1 MTETT
6 KIENS
11 NDKIA
16 FNSFNM
22 QLGVAANL
30 VKGYAP
36 GWNPANRKLDILNRP
51 TEQPMKP
58 QIPEPSGKK
67 GDWGYP
73 VISLHETADS
83 LITELLGYKIDAPA
97 IDDAPPSLPAG
108 SLLLSAPTG
117 QKAKEALKETLGVSL
132 ADTNL
137 RYALVKLTRFDET
150 LLHTTKEHGILTTVH
165 ALKPDPRI
173 GVNADFMRSMARL
186 RHFSVSAPDTF
197 TDLIPAD
204 ANAYLTQFAQYGTHF
219 VSSISVGDQIV
230 QVFAYEEERFKKVK
244 EGFEKNDFTGPNSE
258 GFRYYTTDANKGKF
272 AYVKEYG
279 KILCFSNNKKF
290 QESVNKGL
298 WNEKFWAKHD
308 SVFQIFSED
317 TGVSRRWLNNNL
329 TEQAP
334 IQLTLAPLTTFTEYK
349 RTTVW
354 RQIFKAAM
362 STVFGDTIN
371 PNFKPQ
377 DDTDFSKIILE
388 DQPGVISTIA
398 TPTINIY
405 KARLD
410 LEGMQFK
417 AQEEVKTF
425 ISYGYVVSGT
435 SKNVVSLP
443 GENVRLFGYKMD
455 MRASGQPNIIS
466 LSSKGFEGL
475 QLGCEHFLGVAR
487 FQTTDG
493 NKHFLVTDGL
503 RYDLDGNGW
512 PSVTHDVRQPPS
524 TAYLSDLKDS
534 IEFSLAFG
542 EAVLGIQSGTKGDS
556 PTQALARGYLKWVGK
571 VIPADTQN
579 QDLLTMRFR
588 ALDLSNYSPNSGY
601 GAFVPIL
608 PATEYENS
616 VEKILNYLQEIQRQ
630 IGENTNKIDQRKYA
644 EKANV
649 NAKTLNE
656 NIVQSGKLLT
666 DLIKANAQASKDL
679 SGYYDSVIKANEK
692 EAKDQQNKI
701 NALSNAVFEQ
711 QAEVDK
717 AGQKYKAAV
726 EQWQTM
732 EAIKFGLEVVTNTFS
747 LGTAITIP
755 SSTLTGVKELGT
767 IAQGIQKFLNISNAA
782 MKVYGSSASLKNIS
796 DANKALD
803 GLDKMGYGDITA
815 LNWEELILNLDT
827 VMAHGPNIPAKT
839 ELVNAF
845 KILSARGK
853 ALASAQSNLLQI
865 QRDIYTT
872 QCQKGLRKREEDRLN
887 KLVDNL
893 HPAKIEELDK
903 DAIDLV
909 GLTRSLDYFRQ
920 QMLTTLAKTFL
931 LQDQALQYEWL
942 QNPTPIASYSLLTF
956 MRSRITQS
964 QETERAQSLLLQY
977 QASTTKPITIDIKG
991 VRAEDISNGHTF
1003 EKVID
1008 PNHPQFKEYVNLRVQ
1023 SVIAE
1028 VMGVKSTESGKLLVN
1043 LTFENKP
1050 FTDRNVER
1058 ENLRFNTPWRERT
1071 YEYDVATGKPNFTDE
1086 GKSWSEGV
1094 NCVTPFGAWGVSL
1107 PKTQTNRGLVFK
1119 NGVTVDIRLT
1129 FTVKARI
1136 VDASRRVI
1144 NKDNTQ
1150 IDNRAV
1156 KAEAL
1161 HKRIMAQA
1169 GMRGSQDDLIKTL
1182 YNANDATNGWDVV
1195 FNMELES
1202 IKNSLKDQYKDIKNN
1217 EEYKTKIPQ
1226 IETTKKGLTTDI
1238 ITRISIEYGYPLLT
1252 FEENNSDTVKLE
1264 MNIDKGTLTICEKNK
1279 KTGEEICGDPTPIS
1293 GKKLTAYVK
1302 LEKVSGTTSEGNK
1315 ILNLKLNMDKGAF
1328 SIGSIE
1334 ISDEE
1339 KVELNEA
1346 IKAYFVNN
1354 KVEYLINRLDLTH
1367 VPTLDAMKPN
1377 GFKFRV
1383 LKTEANVDILQL
1395 FIQTGNR
1402 TKLPND
1408 MHLNNVPEPLPEGS
1422 ETSLLI
1428 RSGLLFS
1435 DVLPE
1440 SLDKNKGWS
1449 LEGKPSSDNNNKW
1462 YGEFTNAPV
1471 SANDIDLRDLKE
1483 HDYQAGVYTQR
1494 DYYFPDN
1501 KVIWNLSSMILRPT
1515 SSGQLQ
1521 LCGEKTQSVNF
1532 KMDELIIFMFN
1543 DPVLHTRDFKNDAN
1557 LNVNAFLYS
1566 DINDTGRNQYF
1577 IAKIQDST
1585 MKVGGHLAGGGPS
1598 GSDDLEAKV
1607 NQKIEEYVSPQIKAQ
1622 LNDITFTPVSL
1633 FAIKNLLFPK
1643 DNYINFE
1650 TVAVPGD
1657 MLILGNFQ
1665 NKDKKLIEGD

>member
-1 MTETT
+1 MLETN
-6 KIENS
+6 KIKKS

-22 QLGVAANL
+22 QLGVPANL

-36 GWNPANRKLDILNRP
+36 GWNPANGKLDILNRP
-51 TEQPMKP
+51 KEQPMNR

-97 IDDAPPSLPAG
+97 SDDAPPSLPAG

-132 ADTNL
+132 EDTTL

-165 ALKPDPRI
+165 ALKPDSRI
-173 GVNADFMRSMARL
+173 GVNPYFMRSMARL
-186 RHFSVSAPDTF
+186 RHFPVSATNNTF
-197 TDLIPAD
+197 NDLTPAD

-230 QVFAYEEERFKKVK
+230 QVFAYEEKRFKKVK
-244 EGFEKNDFTGPNSE
+244 EGFEKNDFTGPNSVN
-258 GFRYYTTDANKGKF
+258 FTNYTTDANKGKF
-272 AYVKEYG
+272 ACVKEYG
-279 KILCFSNNKKF
+279 KILCFSNNKQF
-290 QESVNKGL
+290 QESLNKGL

-317 TGVSRRWLNNNL
+317 TGVSRSWLNNNL

-334 IQLTLAPLTTFTEYK
+334 IQLTLAPLTTFIEYK

-425 ISYGYVVSGT
+425 ISYGYVISGT

-443 GENVRLFGYKMD
+443 GENVRLFGYTLD
-455 MRASGQPNIIS
+455 MRATGQPNIIS
-466 LSSKGFEGL
+466 LSPKGFDSL
-475 QLGCEHFLGVAR
+475 QLGCENFLGVAR
-487 FQTTDG
+487 FQTHDG

-542 EAVLGIQSGTKGDS
+542 ESVLGIQTCAKSDN
-556 PTQALARGYLKWVGK
+556 PTQQLARGYLKWVGK

-579 QDLLTMRFR
+579 IDLLTMRFR

-608 PATEYENS
+608 PAPEYENL
-616 VEKILNYLQEIQRQ
+616 VKKILDYLQEIQRQ
-630 IGENTNKIDQRKYA
+630 IDENNILIEERKQA
-644 EKANV
+644 ELINV
-649 NAKTLNE
+649 TAKTLNE

-666 DLIKANAQASKDL
+666 DLIKANAQTSKDL
-679 SGYYDSVIKANEK
+679 SGYYDSVINANEK
-692 EAKDQQNKI
+692 EAKNQKNKI
-701 NALSNAVFEQ
+701 NALSIAVFEQ

-717 AGQKYKAAV
+717 AGQKYKVAV

-732 EAIKFGLEVVTNTFS
+732 EVLKFGLEVVTNTFS

-755 SSTLTGVKELGT
+755 SSTLSGVKELGT
-767 IAQGIQKFLNISNAA
+767 IAQRIQKLLNMLNAA
-782 MKVYGSSASLKNIS
+782 MKIYNSSSGSIKNIS
-796 DANKALD
+796 NANKALD
-803 GLDKMGYGDITA
+803 GLDDMGYGDITA
-815 LNWEELILNLDT
+815 LNWEELILHLDT
-827 VMAHGPNIPAKT
+827 VMAYGPSIPAKN

-872 QCQKGLRKREEDRLN
+872 QCQKALSKREEDRLN
-887 KLVDNL
+887 KLVGSL

-909 GLTRSLDYFRQ
+909 GLTRSLDYLRQ

-931 LQDQALQYEWL
+931 LQDQAWQYEWL

-956 MRSRITQS
+956 MGSRIRQS
-964 QETERAQSLLLQY
+964 QETERAKSLLLQY
-977 QASTTKPITIDIKG
+977 QASTTKPISLDIKG
-991 VRAEDISNGHTF
+991 VIAENISNGNMF
-1003 EKVID
+1003 EIILD
-1008 PNHPQFKEYVNLRVQ
+1008 PNHPKFKEYVNLRVQ
-1023 SVIAE
+1023 SVVAE
-1028 VMGVKSTESGKLLVN
+1028 IIGVKSTESGKLLVK

-1058 ENLRFNTPWRERT
+1058 ENLRFNTPWRERI

-1136 VDASRRVI
+1136 VDASRRVMS
-1144 NKDNTQ
+1144 KDNTQ
-1150 IDNRAV
+1150 IDNRAL

-1161 HKRIMAQA
+1161 HKSIMAQT
-1169 GMRGSQDDLIKTL
+1169 GMRVSQQDLIKTL
-1182 YNANDATNGWDVV
+1182 YDANDATNGWDVV
-1195 FNMELES
+1195 FNMELKS
-1202 IKNSLKDQYKDIKNN
+1202 INDALHKQYDDLKSNTTYKNIIDVATENKQTSRVKVIK
-1217 EEYKTKIPQ
+1217 KFH
-1226 IETTKKGLTTDI
+1226 L
-1238 ITRISIEYGYPLLT
+1238 EYGYPLLT
-1252 FEENNSDTVKLE
+1252 FDENNAKTVKLE
-1264 MNIDKGTLTICEKNK
+1264 MPIEKGTLIRCEKYKENPEECDPEISITG
-1279 KTGEEICGDPTPIS
+1279 KT
-1293 GKKLTAYVK
+1293 LTAFVD
-1302 LEKVSGTTSEGNK
+1302 LSKVSGTTSEGNK
-1315 ILNLKLNMDKGAF
+1315 ILDIKLNMAEGAF
-1328 SIGSIE
+1328 SIENIE

-1339 KVELNEA
+1339 KVELSKN

-1354 KVEYLINRLDLTH
+1354 KVEYLINRLDLTY
-1367 VPTLDAMKPN
+1367 VPTLKAMKPT
-1377 GFKFRV
+1377 GFKFV
-1383 LKTEANVDILQL
+1383 VITTPAKVSILQL
-1395 FIQTGNR
+1395 FIDTVSNNVNGDR
-1402 TKLPND
+1402 LT
-1408 MHLNNVPEPLPEGS
+1408 HLNNVPEPLPVGS
-1422 ETSLLI
+1422 ETSLLV
-1428 RSGLLFS
+1428 RSCLFFS
-1435 DVLPE
+1435 EVLPQ
-1440 SLDKNKGWS
+1440 SLDKSKGWK
-1449 LEGKPSSDNNNKW
+1449 LKGRETSDHKKW
-1462 YGEFTNAPV
+1462 YGEFTDAAV
-1471 SANDIDLRDLKE
+1471 SATDIDLSSLSRTRHDEGVITTSCTYDYSFPENKITWNFSRMTLEPQNNGQIKLSSSKE
-1483 HDYQAGVYTQR
+1483 QII
-1494 DYYFPDN
+1494 
-1501 KVIWNLSSMILRPT
+1501 KVIESIDCYNLVSGHNYSKSNIQNNLISNVYAIIENNINGIGHNQTFISTIKHPT
-1515 SSGQLQ
+1515 L
-1521 LCGEKTQSVNF
+1521 TV
-1532 KMDELIIFMFN
+1532 
-1543 DPVLHTRDFKNDAN
+1543 
-1557 LNVNAFLYS
+1557 
-1566 DINDTGRNQYF
+1566 TGH
-1577 IAKIQDST
+1577 
-1585 MKVGGHLAGGGPS
+1585 MAGGGPC
-1598 GSDDLEAKV
+1598 GQDNLEALIN
-1607 NQKIEEYVSPQIKAQ
+1607 NQVANQVPHKIEAH
-1622 LNDITFTPVSL
+1622 LNNISFDSISF

-1643 DNYINFE
+1643 NNYINFK
-1650 TVAVPGD
+1650 TVTVPGD
-1657 MLILGNFQ
+1657 MLILGNF
-1665 NKDKKLIEGD
+1665 EF

>member
-36 GWNPANRKLDILNRP
+36 GWNPANGKLDILNRP
-51 TEQPMKP
+51 KEQPMKP

-67 GDWGYP
+67 GDWEYP

-83 LITELLGYKIDAPA
+83 LITELLGYKVEAPA

-108 SLLLSAPTG
+108 SLLLSAPTA

-132 ADTNL
+132 EDTTL
-137 RYALVKLTRFDET
+137 RYALVKLTKFDET

-186 RHFSVSAPDTF
+186 RHFPVSAPDTF
-197 TDLIPAD
+197 TDLTPAD

-244 EGFEKNDFTGPNSE
+244 EGFEKNDFTGPNSVD
-258 GFRYYTTDANKGKF
+258 FRYYTTDANKGKF

-290 QESVNKGL
+290 QESMNQGL
-298 WNEKFWAKHD
+298 WNEKFWAKQN

-542 EAVLGIQSGTKGDS
+542 ESVLGIQSGTKGDS

-571 VIPADTQN
+571 VIPDDTQN
-579 QDLLTMRFR
+579 PDLLTMRFR

-601 GAFVPIL
+601 RAFVPIL

-616 VEKILNYLQEIQRQ
+616 VEKILDYLQEIQRQ
-630 IGENTNKIDQRKYA
+630 IGENNILIEQRKQA
-644 EKANV
+644 ELINV
-649 NAKTLNE
+649 TAKTLNE
-656 NIVQSGKLLT
+656 NIVQSGELLT
-666 DLIKANAQASKDL
+666 GLIKANAQASKDL

-692 EAKDQQNKI
+692 EAKDQQSKI

-726 EQWQTM
+726 EKWQTM

-747 LGTAITIP
+747 VGTAITIP
-755 SSTLTGVKELGT
+755 SSTLSGVKELGT
-767 IAQGIQKFLNISNAA
+767 MAQRIQKLLNVLNAT
-782 MKVYGSSASLKNIS
+782 MKIYSSSSGSIKNIS

-803 GLDKMGYGDITA
+803 GLDDMGYGDITA

-827 VMAHGPNIPAKT
+827 VMAHGPNIPAKN
-839 ELVNAF
+839 EVVNAF

-853 ALASAQSNLLQI
+853 TLASAQSNLLQI

-872 QCQKGLRKREEDRLN
+872 QCQKALSKREEDRLN
-887 KLVDNL
+887 KLVGSL

-903 DAIDLV
+903 EAIDLV
-909 GLTRSLDYFRQ
+909 GLTRSLDYLRQ

-931 LQDQALQYEWL
+931 LQDQALQYAWL

-964 QETERAQSLLLQY
+964 QETERAKSLLLQY
-977 QASTTKPITIDIKG
+977 QASTTNPISLDIKG
-991 VRAEDISNGHTF
+991 VIAENISNGNMF
-1003 EKVID
+1003 EIIID
-1008 PNHPQFKEYVNLRVQ
+1008 PNHPKFKEYVNLRVQ
-1023 SVIAE
+1023 SVVAE
-1028 VMGVKSTESGKLLVN
+1028 IIGVKSTESGKLLVK

-1050 FTDRNVER
+1050 FTDRNIER
-1058 ENLRFNTPWRERT
+1058 ENLRFNTPWRERI
-1071 YEYDVATGKPNFTDE
+1071 YEYDLATGKPNFTDE

-1136 VDASRRVI
+1136 VDASRRVM

-1150 IDNRAV
+1150 IDNRAL

-1169 GMRGSQDDLIKTL
+1169 GIRGSQDDLIKTL
-1182 YNANDATNGWDVV
+1182 YNVNDATNGWDVV

-1202 IKNSLKDQYKDIKNN
+1202 INSSLRDQYKDIKNN
-1217 EEYKTKIPQ
+1217 EEYKTKISD
-1226 IETTKKGLTTDI
+1226 IKTSTSGITVDI
-1238 ITRISIEYGYPLLT
+1238 IKKICIEYGYPLLT

-1279 KTGEEICGDPTPIS
+1279 KTGEEICGDPTSIS
-1293 GKKLTAYVK
+1293 SKKLTAYVK
-1302 LEKVSGTTSEGNK
+1302 LEKVSVTLEGHNVLNV
-1315 ILNLKLNMDKGAF
+1315 ILKMENGAF
-1328 SIGSIE
+1328 SIENIGLE
-1334 ISDEE
+1334 GEE
-1339 KVELNEA
+1339 SAALHGA
-1346 IKAYFVNN
+1346 IKAYFVKN
-1354 KVEYLINRLDLTH
+1354 KVEYLINKLDLTY

-1377 GFKFRV
+1377 GFLFKV
-1383 LKTEANVDILQL
+1383 LQTEAKVNILQL
-1395 FIQTGNR
+1395 FIQTGSRPLQGNSE
-1402 TKLPND
+1402 T
-1408 MHLNNVPEPLPEGS
+1408 HLNNVREPLPVGS
-1422 ETSLLI
+1422 ETSLLV
-1428 RSGLLFS
+1428 RSGLFFS
-1435 DVLPE
+1435 EVLPE
-1440 SLDKNKGWS
+1440 SLDKNKGWR
-1449 LEGKPSSDNNNKW
+1449 LEGKQSSYNKKW
-1462 YGEFTNAPV
+1462 YAEFNSAPV
-1471 SANDIDLRDLKE
+1471 SAYISLSEFNE
-1483 HDYQAGVYTQR
+1483 FHDYGSGDWSKTTYNF
-1494 DYYFPDN
+1494 DNN
-1501 KVIWNLSSMILRPT
+1501 KVDFNLSGMSYSTDHKGMLNLNLNQEYTLNVNENTHWHYYPGNSHDTKDILRFYTILEVSGVFSTNVLGSGCDQYVLLNLSSR
-1515 SSGQLQ
+1515 G
-1521 LCGEKTQSVNF
+1521 VNI
-1532 KMDELIIFMFN
+1532 KG
-1543 DPVLHTRDFKNDAN
+1543 N
-1557 LNVNAFLYS
+1557 LS
-1566 DINDTGRNQYF
+1566 
-1577 IAKIQDST
+1577 
-1585 MKVGGHLAGGGPS
+1585 GGGPCGTDS
-1598 GSDDLEAKV
+1598 LEAKV
-1607 NQKIEEYVSPQIKAQ
+1607 NQEVAKVFPPQIKIH
-1622 LNDITFTPVSL
+1622 LDELRFEPIST
-1633 FAIKNLLFPK
+1633 FAIKNLLFPEK
-1643 DNYINFE
+1643 NYINFE

-1657 MLILGNFQ
+1657 MLILGNF
-1665 NKDKKLIEGD
+1665 NKDKKAN